1 MKVLLIDTT
10 KAFLTPGGKTTHAL
24 KLQQEISKLGV
35 DIEFARWWDSAQSD
49 ADIIH
54 FLSGDTYSARL
65 AKQKGMKTFFSMIFD
80 FETNKSSWEKAIAK
94 IKIKIKYLFLE
105 NFYWKS
111 LKFMDCVQFMHIYD
125 MNCAKQ
131 YFPSLFANQKVV
143 VIPHA
148 YDPLDINISDCLNIE
163 NMHFPTKYLVSCAN
177 ISPRKQTLKLAKLAK
192 KACTPIVFI
201 GGHSDDDYFA
211 SFRKEIDNKYV
222 FYPGYVS
229 KEWKDCIEKNAAGFV
244 LLSLGESGC
253 IAVYEAAAYKIPLL
267 LSNLP
272 WAWGYE
278 KPTDIFFCDQQ
289 NEKKATLQ
297 LKHFYE
303 RACKLDHP
311 PFLIRTWSEVALN
324 YVNCYKELLTQ
335 NNDKAENK

>member
-35 DIEFARWWDSAQSD
+35 DIEFAQWWDSAQSD

-54 FLSGDTYSARL
+54 FLSGDTYTARL

-80 FETNKSSWEKAIAK
+80 FESNKSPWEKIVAR
-94 IKIKIKYLFLE
+94 IKIKVKSLFLK
-105 NFYWKS
+105 NAYWQS
-111 LKFMDCVQFMHIYD
+111 LQFMDCVQFMHTYD

-131 YFPSLFANQKVV
+131 YFSSFLSSRKTI

-148 YDPLDINISDCLNIE
+148 YDPLDINISDHLNIDS
-163 NMHFPTKYLVSCAN
+163 MHFPAKYLVSCAN
-177 ISPRKQTLKLAKLAK
+177 ISPRKQSLKLAKIAK
-192 KACTPIVFI
+192 QAHVPIVFL
-201 GGHSDDDYFA
+201 GSHGNDEYF
-211 SFRKEIDNKYV
+211 SLFKNEIDNKYA

-229 KEWKDCIEKNAAGFV
+229 KEWKDCIEKNASGYV

-253 IAVYEAAAYKIPLL
+253 IAVYEAAAYKMPLL

-278 KPTDIFFCDQQ
+278 NPIDIFFCDQQ
-289 NEKKATLQ
+289 NEKKATKQ
-297 LKHFYE
+297 LKDFYE
-303 RACKLDHP
+303 KACKLDHY
-311 PFLIRTWSEVALN
+311 PFSIRTWSDVAQD
-324 YVNCYKELLTQ
+324 YVNCYKQLLKQ
-335 NNDKAENK
+335 